1 MSQKENLT
9 VGRMKIGRTGIITQ
23 VVGGRGL
30 VRRLE
35 AMGIRPGKKVTK
47 VSSMFLRGPVTLKID
62 RTQVAIGFGMANK
75 ILVEVEDVS
84 C

>member
-1 MSQKENLT
+1 MSQKENVT
-9 VGRMKIGRTGIITQ
+9 AGQMENGRTGIITQ

-47 VSSMFLRGPVTLKID
+47 VSSMFLRGPVTLKVD

-75 ILVEVEDVS
+75 ILVEVEDVP